1 MMKMEAV
8 DDATLLAALFQARQ
22 RVSNYEL
29 HARAARIRDV
39 AVELI
44 HTAHTQ
50 LADALARIDIEQIE
64 AGESLMVFRLARQN
78 ATDRM
83 ADVIAELN
91 SALGQAGAKHPLRQP
106 LQDFLH
112 DHHADT
118 LSIQTTARLVQA
130 VGQARHFVSMLPYP
144 DARDTALEECAQ
156 LLTAAQEDFER
167 EESDVVVASNELM
180 SARDQAYISLL
191 NARDILRAALRD
203 AGAIDQLDHVL
214 PPPSQLLASL

>member
-1 MMKMEAV
+1 MKMEAV

-22 RVSNYEL
+22 RVAGYEL
-29 HARAARIRDV
+29 HARAARIREM

-50 LADALARIDIEQIE
+50 LSDALARIDIEQIE
-64 AGESLMVFRLARQN
+64 AAESLDIFRLARQN
-78 ATDRM
+78 AIDRL
-83 ADVIAELN
+83 AEVLTELN

-106 LQDFLH
+106 LQEFLH
-112 DHHADT
+112 DHHANT

-144 DARDTALEECAQ
+144 GERDALLEECAQ

-167 EESDVVVASNELM
+167 EESDVVAANKELM
-180 SARDQAYISLL
+180 SARDEAYISLL
-191 NARDILRAALRD
+191 NARDILRAALRI
-203 AGAIDQLDHVL
+203 ASKIDELDQVL